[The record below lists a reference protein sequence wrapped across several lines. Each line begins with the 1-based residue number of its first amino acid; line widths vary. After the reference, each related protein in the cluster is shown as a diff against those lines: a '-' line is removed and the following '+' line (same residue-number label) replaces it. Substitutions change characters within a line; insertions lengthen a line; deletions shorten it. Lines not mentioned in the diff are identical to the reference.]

1 MFDWQDLHFF
11 RVLARTQ
18 SLSAAARELGVEHA
32 TVGRRIDALEAAL
45 GLRLVERLPRSRPLT
60 EAGRA
65 LSALTERMDT
75 LAADVE
81 RLSRLSSLDMTGVV
95 RVSVPPSIAAHC
107 ITPHI
112 ARLIRRHPGLNLVL
126 TPSTRLAELSKGE
139 ADIAIRTAWPDDNVA
154 LRRKL
159 GQVRFGLYASAT
171 FRAMDPGLWTFIAYD
186 EARDHLPQ
194 QAWLHQLR
202 GDRRI
207 VFAAS
212 DLASQQ
218 AAAQSG
224 VGAVVLPT
232 MIGERDASL
241 VRLPVDAEGPTRDIW
256 LAVYPDLRRSP
267 AIKAVMDFLVE
278 CIQAEPLLQ
287 APAATRRRTRI
298 KPE

>member
-11 RVLARTQ
+11 TVLARTQ

-32 TVGRRIDALEAAL
+32 TVGRRLDALEAAL
-45 GLRLVERLPRSRPLT
+45 GLRLVDRLPRSRPLT

-65 LSALTERMDT
+65 LAALAGGMDN

-81 RLSRLSSLDMTGVV
+81 RLSRQDLMAVAGVV
-95 RVSVPPSIAAHC
+95 KVSAPPSIAAHC
-107 ITPHI
+107 ITPNI
-112 ARLIRRHPGLNLVL
+112 ARLRLQHPGLHLVL
-126 TPSTRLAELSKGE
+126 TPSTRLAALERGE
-139 ADIAIRTAWPDDNVA
+139 ADIAIRTAWPADHAA
-154 LRRKL
+154 LRRKI
-159 GQVRFGLYASAT
+159 GQVRFGLYATSA
-171 FRAMDPGLWTFIAYD
+171 FLALHPEQWTFIAYD
-186 EARDHLPQ
+186 ASRDHLPQ
-194 QAWLHQLR
+194 QVWLHQLR

-218 AAAQSG
+218 AVARAG

-241 VRLPVDAEGPTRDIW
+241 LRLPAEPDGPTRDIW

-267 AIKAVMDFLVE
+267 AVKAVMDFLVA
-278 CIQAEPLLQ
+278 CIQAEPLLGVS
-287 APAATRRRTRI
+287 A
-298 KPE
+298 